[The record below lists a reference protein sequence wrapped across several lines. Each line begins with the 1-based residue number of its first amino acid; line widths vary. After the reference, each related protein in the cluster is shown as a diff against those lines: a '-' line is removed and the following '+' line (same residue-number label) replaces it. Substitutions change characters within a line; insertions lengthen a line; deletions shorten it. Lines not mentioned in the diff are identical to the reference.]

1 LAESLLS
8 RSVTFNI
15 FTKLHN
21 IELLNK
27 AIENIPLDI
36 HVRIWPK
43 ETIDPTKL
51 CRPCEVFLLPELHLT
66 WAQSMR
72 AMMHK
77 AREEGEEW
85 VGHCHDDCAIETED
99 LFKLI
104 DATKTAPDNT
114 YVVLSHHPT
123 RPEYCAQVYIL
134 VNTKKY
140 WDAGGHDVNFTLYWG
155 DVDFEIRQK
164 ALGNQQY
171 PVITPSVWHEGSAT
185 LKYNTDLHKAKHNI
199 YFKADKEYLK
209 LKHPQHA
216 HLYGDFERH

>member
-1 LAESLLS
+1 MALSLLS
-8 RSVTFNI
+8 GSVTFNV
-15 FTKLHN
+15 FTKLHDV
-21 IELLNK
+21 ELLNK
-27 AIENIPLDI
+27 AIQNIPLDI

-43 ETIDPTKL
+43 CSIDATKL

-85 VGHCHDDCAIETED
+85 VGHCHDDCAISTED
-99 LFKLI
+99 LLELI
-104 DATKTAPDNT
+104 KATKTAPSNT

-123 RPEYCAQVYIL
+123 NPAYCAQVYIL

-155 DVDFEIRQK
+155 DVDFELRQK
-164 ALGNQQY
+164 ELGNRQFA
-171 PVITPSVWHEGSAT
+171 VVTPSVYHEGSAT
-185 LKYNTDLHKAKHNI
+185 LNRNTELHKAKHHL
-199 YFKADKEYLK
+199 YFNADKAYLK
-209 LKHPQHA
+209 LKHPLHA
-216 HLYGDFERH
+216 HLY